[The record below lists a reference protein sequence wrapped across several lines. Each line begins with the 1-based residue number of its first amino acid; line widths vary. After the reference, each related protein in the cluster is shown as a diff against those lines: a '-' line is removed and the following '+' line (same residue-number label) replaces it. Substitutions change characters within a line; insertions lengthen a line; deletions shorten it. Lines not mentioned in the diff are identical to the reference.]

1 MPLDRTSAYEVVAGN
16 NFTNY
21 LYTYVHREGS
31 KIRKNSAKI
40 REISH
45 EVHTKKIYKK
55 VQFDTAL
62 FVCLVKG

>member
-21 LYTYVHREGS
+21 
-31 KIRKNSAKI
+31 IRMYIERALKFAKTVQKI

-45 EVHTKKIYKK
+45 YIQKKKLQKSAI
-55 VQFDTAL
+55 
-62 FVCLVKG
+62 

>member
-21 LYTYVHREGS
+21 IRMYIEREGS
-31 KIRKNSAKI
+31 KIR
-40 REISH
+40 EISH
-45 EVHTKKIYKK
+45 YIQKKNYKK

>member
-21 LYTYVHREGS
+21 IRTYIERALKFA
-31 KIRKNSAKI
+31 KIVQKI

-45 EVHTKKIYKK
+45 YYIQKKKLQKSAI
-55 VQFDTAL
+55 
-62 FVCLVKG
+62 

>member
-21 LYTYVHREGS
+21 IRMYIEREGS
-31 KIRKNSAKI
+31 KIRKKQC
-40 REISH
+40 
-45 EVHTKKIYKK
+45 KKFVKFLITYKKKYKK

>member
-21 LYTYVHREGS
+21 
-31 KIRKNSAKI
+31 IRMYIERALKFAKTVQKI

-45 EVHTKKIYKK
+45 YIQKKYKK

>member
-21 LYTYVHREGS
+21 IRTYIERAL
-31 KIRKNSAKI
+31 KFAKI
-40 REISH
+40 VQKFREISH
-45 EVHTKKIYKK
+45 YIQKKNYKK

-62 FVCLVKG
+62 FVRLVKG